1 MGGSAIS
8 WALGLLIV
16 LAAVLAIARQTD
28 VRLVLTLAGLAL
40 GCVAGEPEAI
50 LRIFLTTFS
59 NEKFVVPI
67 CTAMGFAYVLRQ
79 TGCDQH
85 LVYLLVR
92 PLERVR
98 FLLVPG
104 TVVVGFLVN
113 IPVIS
118 QTSTAVAIG
127 SVLVPLF
134 RAARVSPVTT
144 GAALLLGSSIGGEL
158 LNPGAPEL
166 NTVGN
171 VLNIRPAECVQHLLP
186 LLLIDLALAVAVFW
200 LLSARGES
208 RYRKQE
214 ETRLPD
220 ELATPD
226 AEFRVNVL
234 KALVPLVP
242 VTLLFL
248 TGPPLNWITVP
259 RDWLVDPKSVGPFE
273 SRLIGA
279 AMLVGVVLAALTA
292 GHTSL
297 RCAHA
302 FFEGAGYAFAR
313 IIGIIV
319 AASCFGEGVRLL
331 GVAALLGRVTQEWP
345 GLLLPTA
352 GALPLAMGWLCGS
365 GMATTQSLFGFFVAP
380 AGDIGIAPVD
390 VGAIVSIA
398 AAAGRTMSPVAA
410 VTLMAAEMTETRPL
424 ELVRRIAI
432 PLLVGV
438 TGVVVA
444 SFVAQL

>member
-1 MGGSAIS
+1 
-8 WALGLLIV
+8 
-16 LAAVLAIARQTD
+16 

-40 GCVAGEPEAI
+40 GILTGAPEAI
-50 LRIFLTTFS
+50 LRTFLTTFS

-67 CTAMGFAYVLRQ
+67 CSAMGFAYVLRQ

-85 LVYLLVR
+85 LVHLLVR

-98 FLLVPG
+98 FLLIPG

-127 SVLVPLF
+127 SVLVPLL
-134 RAARVSPVTT
+134 RASRVSPVTT

-166 NTVGN
+166 NTVAN
-171 VLNIRPAECVQHLLP
+171 VLNIKPAECVEHVLP
-186 LLLIDLALAVAVFW
+186 LVLIDLALAVAVFW
-200 LLSARGES
+200 FLSVRVEAHQ
-208 RYRKQE
+208 RKQE

-220 ELATPD
+220 ELAVPD
-226 AEFRVNVL
+226 EEFRVNVV

-248 TGPPLNWITVP
+248 TGPPLNWIRVP
-259 RDWLVDPKSVGPFE
+259 ESWLVESKGAFE

-279 AMLVGVVLAALTA
+279 AMLVGVVLAALTS

-331 GVAALLGRVTQEWP
+331 GVATLLGQVTNEWP

-365 GMATTQSLFGFFVAP
+365 GMATTQSLFSFFVEP
-380 AGDIGIAPVD
+380 ARAASIDPAM

-398 AAAGRTMSPVAA
+398 AAAGRTLSPVSA

-424 ELVRRIAI
+424 DLVRRIAW
-432 PLLVGV
+432 PLVIGV
-438 TGVVVA
+438 TGVVIAA
-444 SFVAQL
+444 SFMKS